1 MLISWG
7 EVMLSKIL
15 VWMGL
20 VVLSGPLFA
29 QTISSGSPVIG
40 VVLLH
45 GKQGHTQYDS
55 TLTRVG
61 GAMQSAGML
70 VIRPEMA
77 WSWNRLMDKHWSD
90 AVDEIKVHIEALRAR
105 GAQRIVL
112 AGQSLG
118 SPAILAFAAKY
129 HDAADAL
136 VLISPGHTPKYF
148 YEGIPFAPIRIW
160 TIRKEVDRARGL
172 VAEGKGDQKMPF
184 SDINQGSSGTMWA
197 TPNIYL
203 SYQAPDSE
211 AEMSL
216 TAPRISPRAPVLWLM
231 GKSDYLAREGRA
243 YVFDRLPSNPKSQ
256 YLEVEGGHFDAG
268 NRNAGVIVNWI
279 KEALTPPN

>member
-1 MLISWG
+1 ML
-7 EVMLSKIL
+7 LRIL
-15 VWMGL
+15 CWLGL
-20 VVLSGPLFA
+20 IVLAGPLAA
-29 QTISSGSPVIG
+29 QTSSPTTPVVG

-45 GKQGHTQYDS
+45 GKQGHTQYDT

-77 WSWNRLMDKHWSD
+77 WSWNRLMDRHWSD
-90 AVDEIKVHIEALRAR
+90 AVDEIKSHIEALKSR

-184 SDINQGSSGTMWA
+184 SDINLGSSPTMWA

-216 TAPRISPRAPVLWLM
+216 TAPRISPRTPVLWLM
-231 GKSDYLAREGRA
+231 GKSDYLAQEGRA
-243 YVFDRLPSNPKSQ
+243 YVFDRLPTNPKSR

-268 NRNAGVIVNWI
+268 NRNADVIVNWI

>member
-1 MLISWG
+1 
-7 EVMLSKIL
+7 MLSKIL

-20 VVLSGPLFA
+20 IALSGPLFSQA
-29 QTISSGSPVIG
+29 TASASPAIG

-45 GKQGHTQYDS
+45 GKQGHTQYDR

-61 GAMQSAGML
+61 SAMQSAGML

-90 AVDEIKVHIEALRAR
+90 AVDEIKIHIDALKAQ
-105 GAQRIVL
+105 GVQRIVL

-136 VLISPGHTPKYF
+136 VLIAPGHTPKYF
-148 YEGIPFAPIRIW
+148 YEGVPFAPIRIW

-184 SDINQGSSGTMWA
+184 SDINQGTTGSMWA

-216 TAPRISPRAPVLWLM
+216 TAPRISPKTPVLWLM

-243 YVFDRLPSNPKSQ
+243 YVFDRLPANSKSK

-268 NRNAGVIVNWI
+268 NRNADVIVNWI
-279 KEALTPPN
+279 NEALGSPR